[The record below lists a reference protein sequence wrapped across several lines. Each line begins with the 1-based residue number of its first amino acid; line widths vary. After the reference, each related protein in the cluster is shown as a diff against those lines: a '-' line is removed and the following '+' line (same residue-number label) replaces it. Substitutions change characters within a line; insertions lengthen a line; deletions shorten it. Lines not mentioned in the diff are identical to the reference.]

1 MMISEK
7 ILSELERLHVN
18 FCIDYELKNSCTF
31 RVGGKC
37 ALALFPCDES
47 CLALCVS
54 LLDSYGVP
62 LHIVGKGSNT
72 LFFDGFIDKA
82 FVFTSNV
89 NQINVSDT
97 LLSCG
102 AGVGLVSLA
111 AKACDMGLEGL
122 EFACGIPGSIGGAVF
137 MNAGAHGGA
146 MENIVVSTRAYNR
159 KQKRTVTITENM
171 FGYRDSI
178 YKNNSDLVCLG
189 ADILLSRGEPQQ
201 IRVKMRE
208 LLDQR
213 KSKQPIEYPSAGS
226 YFKRPEGDFAGRLI
240 ETCGL
245 KGMKMGGA
253 EVSQKHAGFIINKGN
268 ATFNDIIMLE
278 RIVIDSV
285 YEKTGVLLQRE
296 VEIVE

>member
-1 MMISEK
+1 
-7 ILSELERLHVN
+7 
-18 FCIDYELKNSCTF
+18 
-31 RVGGKC
+31 
-37 ALALFPCDES
+37 
-47 CLALCVS
+47 
-54 LLDSYGVP
+54 
-62 LHIVGKGSNT
+62 
-72 LFFDGFIDKA
+72 
-82 FVFTSNV
+82 
-89 NQINVSDT
+89 
-97 LLSCG
+97 
-102 AGVGLVSLA
+102 
-111 AKACDMGLEGL
+111 
-122 EFACGIPGSIGGAVF
+122 
-137 MNAGAHGGA
+137 
-146 MENIVVSTRAYNR
+146 
-159 KQKRTVTITENM
+159 M

-253 EVSQKHAGFIINKGN
+253 EVSQKHAGFIINTGN
-268 ATFNDIIMLE
+268 ATFNDIGTLE
-278 RIVIDSV
+278 RIVVDSV
-285 YEKTGVLLQRE
+285 YEKTGVLLKRE